1 MKWCQRRR
9 SVLDSHVF
17 STLKWVQCAEIEREM
32 RCHQQCYSLQKNIFF
47 SYILHVE
54 WHQRTR
60 NSITENMNFVS
71 LVFKFNAENRPGSHH
86 CSGDWGHSDTL
97 MSGLLPYQEELWER
111 CGDDLQ
117 VSKRV
122 SQTLGDVLTL
132 CPCSCGSHSFW
143 IHFYSFREFLQHRQ
157 AEKAVLIRELMDSG
171 NGSVC
176 PVLKRTVPYG
186 LAYHHS
192 GLTSEERKL
201 VEEAYSSG
209 VLCLLTCTS
218 TLAAG
223 INLPARRSVTE

>member
-1 MKWCQRRR
+1 
-9 SVLDSHVF
+9 
-17 STLKWVQCAEIEREM
+17 
-32 RCHQQCYSLQKNIFF
+32 
-47 SYILHVE
+47 
-54 WHQRTR
+54 
-60 NSITENMNFVS
+60 MNVVS

-86 CSGDWGHSDTL
+86 RSGYWGHSNTF
-97 MSGLLPYQEELWER
+97 MSGLLPHQEELWER

-122 SQTLGDVLTL
+122 SQTLGDVFTL
-132 CPCSCGSHSFW
+132 CLCSCSSDSFW
-143 IHFYSFREFLQHRQ
+143 LHFYSFREFLQHRQ
-157 AEKAVLIRELMDSG
+157 AEKAVLIKGLMDSG

-209 VLCLLTCTS
+209 VLCLLACTS

-223 INLPARRSVTE
+223 INLPARRLVTEWLKFNLC